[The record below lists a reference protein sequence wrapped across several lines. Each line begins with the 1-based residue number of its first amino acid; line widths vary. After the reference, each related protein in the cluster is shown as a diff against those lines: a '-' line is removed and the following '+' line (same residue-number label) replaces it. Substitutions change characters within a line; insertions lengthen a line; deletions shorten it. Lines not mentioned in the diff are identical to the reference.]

1 MADKIQVFKPAYG
14 EEEVEA
20 VAEVIRSGWW
30 GQGPKTAQFE
40 KEFAEFVGA
49 PFAVSVNSA
58 TAALHL
64 ALMVLDIK
72 DAEVIT
78 TSMTFV
84 SSNHAILYNGGIPVF
99 ADIDPDTLCIDPDDI
114 ERKITPR
121 TKAIM
126 VVHYGGHPAD
136 LDRIYA
142 IARAHNL
149 TVVEDAAH
157 AAGAAHDDRMIG
169 SIAPLTCFSFHPVKN
184 LATGDGG
191 MITLSDPE
199 WNKRLRKLRWVGIS
213 KDTWSRS
220 DSGDVSQYS
229 WYYNVEELG
238 FKYHMNDI
246 MAAIALVQLHRL
258 PTTNA
263 RRRAICQMYDEGLA
277 DLDWLV
283 RPTVRSYAN
292 SSRHNYVVRMDER
305 DGLMNYLRD
314 KGIATGMHYIPNHL
328 YDMYKPYVQA
338 PLPVTEREW
347 VKMIT
352 LPLYPDLTDSQVNY
366 IIESIR
372 AYPATHRVAERA
384 GALNG

>member
-1 MADKIQVFKPAYG
+1 MTDKIQVFKPAHG

-30 GQGPKTAQFE
+30 GQGPKTAE
-40 KEFAEFVGA
+40 LEARFAEFVGA
-49 PFAVSVNSA
+49 PYAVSVNSA

-64 ALMVLDIK
+64 SLMLLDIK
-72 DAEVIT
+72 DAEVIS

-84 SSNHAILYNGGIPVF
+84 STNHAILYNGGIPVF
-99 ADIDPDTLCIDPDDI
+99 ADIDPETLCIDPADI

-126 VVHYGGHPAD
+126 AVHFGGHPAD
-136 LDRIYA
+136 LDRIHA
-142 IARAHNL
+142 IAKAHNL
-149 TVVEDAAH
+149 TVIEDAAH
-157 AAGAAHDDRMIG
+157 AAGAMHGSRMIG

-191 MITLSDPE
+191 MITLQDPS
-199 WNKRLRKLRWVGIS
+199 WDKRLRKLRWVGIS

-238 FKYHMNDI
+238 YKYHTNDI
-246 MAAIALVQLHRL
+246 MAAIALVQLKRL
-258 PTTNA
+258 PETNA
-263 RRRAICQMYDEGLA
+263 RRRVICEQYDQGLA
-277 DLDWLV
+277 GLDWLRLPV
-283 RPTVRSYAN
+283 MRDYAQ
-292 SSRHNYVVRMDER
+292 SSRHNYVVRLEGR
-305 DGLMNYLRD
+305 DGLMDYLRA

-328 YDMYKPYVQA
+328 YDMYKPYVTE

-347 VKMIT
+347 TKMVT
-352 LPLYPDLTDSQVNY
+352 LPVYPDLSDSQVNF
-366 IIESIR
+366 IIEAIR
-372 AYPATHRVAERA
+372 EYPKTNAAGEKLSVARQ
-384 GALNG
+384 

>member
-1 MADKIQVFKPAYG
+1 MDKIQVFKPAHG

-30 GQGPKTAQFE
+30 GQGPKTAEFE
-40 KEFAEFVGA
+40 KKFAEFVGA

-64 ALMVLDIK
+64 ALMLLDVK
-72 DAEVIT
+72 DAEVIS

-84 SSNHAILYNGGIPVF
+84 STNHAILYNGGIPVF
-99 ADIDPDTLCIDPDDI
+99 ADIDPETLCIDPADI

-126 VVHYGGHPAD
+126 AVHYGGHPAD
-136 LDRIYA
+136 IDRIHE
-142 IARAHNL
+142 IAKKHNL
-149 TVVEDAAH
+149 TVIEDAAH
-157 AAGAAHDDRMIG
+157 AAGAQYKDRMIG
-169 SIAPLTCFSFHPVKN
+169 SISPLTCFSFHPVKN

-191 MITLSDPE
+191 MITHSNPE
-199 WNKRLRKLRWVGIS
+199 WDKRLRKLRWVGIS

-238 FKYHMNDI
+238 YKYHTNDI
-246 MAAIALVQLHRL
+246 MSAIGLVQLKRL
-258 PTTNA
+258 PETNK
-263 RRRAICQMYDEGLA
+263 RRRAVCEMYDEGLSG
-277 DLDWLV
+277 LDWLQL
-283 RPTVRSYAN
+283 PTVRDYAH
-292 SSRHNYVVRMDER
+292 SSRHNYVVRMEER

-314 KGIATGMHYIPNHL
+314 KGIATGMHYIPNHF
-328 YDMYKPYVQA
+328 YDMYKPYVTA

-347 VKMIT
+347 SKMIT
-352 LPLYPDLTDSQVNY
+352 LPVYPDLTDSQVNY

-372 AYPATHRVAERA
+372 AYTEKQTVNEKA
-384 GALNG
+384 GAVTG